1 MNHITSIESKMTLY
15 QSKAV
20 GRYILTIGVL
30 IAVSAVFL
38 IIFFIGYWLEIP
50 ALTPFGPA
58 NDVLNATVSILG
70 AVLAIILLPS
80 PREKP
85 LLFWIALPVVAA
97 VWVGAAMVTLDSMRM
112 GGMISNTTVYKL
124 RINYGLGFITDSNIH
139 IGDGLIGLWLMA
151 VNMVAYAKNYWPRS
165 IIILGIVSGALLSL
179 GLFGLSAAF
188 FGSLGQMVWNI
199 RLGRWITQRK
209 NLDDQQA
216 DDRKN

>member
-1 MNHITSIESKMTLY
+1 VNHLTSIESKMTLY

-112 GGMISNTTVYKL
+112 GGMISNTAVAKL

-139 IGDGLIGLWLMA
+139 IGDGLAGFWLVL
-151 VNMVAYAKNYWPRS
+151 VNLFARLNDLWPRQ
-165 IIILGIVSGALLSL
+165 LT
-179 GLFGLSAAF
+179 LFGMAAGGLLVLNF
-188 FGSLGQMVWNI
+188 FGMTNPGLLYMVWCI
-199 RLGRWITQRK
+199 WLGKWLIQRE
-209 NLDDQQA
+209 NLVDHPE
-216 DDRKN
+216 DDRRK